1 MKMGK
6 ECNSSTIVT
15 FRLVLLVLVFV
26 IFYTMYKNYLK
37 YCFSV
42 DEKNNKDLQQ
52 YLSKISDQA
61 DNDSSQIPCVVILDN
76 LHKALS
82 LPDVFN
88 GFQSP
93 KCPYIIGT
101 INQSTCS
108 TTSLQLHHNFRWV
121 LCANHME
128 PMKGFLGRH
137 LRRKLVEHECRL
149 GQRNA
154 QLKRIVEWIPEIR
167 NHLNQLLET
176 HSSSEV
182 TLGDFHKNRLYY
194 FYK

>member
-1 MKMGK
+1 
-6 ECNSSTIVT
+6 
-15 FRLVLLVLVFV
+15 
-26 IFYTMYKNYLK
+26 MYFLK
-37 YCFSV
+37 RCFSV
-42 DEKNNKDLQQ
+42 DETNNKDLQR
-52 YLSKISDQA
+52 YLSEISDQA
-61 DNDSSQIPCVVILDN
+61 DCDSSQIPCVVILDN

-88 GFQSP
+88 GFHSP

-128 PMKGFLGRH
+128 PMKGFLGRC
-137 LRRKLVEHECRL
+137 LRRKLVEHECQI

-154 QLKRIVEWIPEIR
+154 QIKRIVEWIPEVR

-182 TLGDFHKNRLYY
+182 TLGRV
-194 FYK
+194 